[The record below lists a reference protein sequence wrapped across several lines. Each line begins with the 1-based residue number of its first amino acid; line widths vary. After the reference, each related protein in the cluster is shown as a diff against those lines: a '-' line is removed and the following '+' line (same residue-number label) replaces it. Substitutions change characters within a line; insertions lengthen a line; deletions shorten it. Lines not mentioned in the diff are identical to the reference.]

1 MGDGSG
7 NLLFVYGTLIP
18 TEPAWPVVAPYA
30 VAHRPDRITGALFD
44 TTWGFPALSLDP
56 RHPLTVVPGAV
67 IWLEPDRLGEA
78 LAVLDRYEGLAHD
91 QYRRVM
97 VDSAAGLRCWVY
109 EWLGPTGSFEPL
121 STGWAEWVRRP
132 PDCICIDPALID
144 PALIDPALIDRA
156 LIRSGTAL
164 IDPAAAR
171 NPCRCWTSG
180 GA

>member
-1 MGDGSG
+1 MGDESG

-30 VAHRPDRITGALFD
+30 VAHRPDQITGALFD

-56 RHPLTVVPGAV
+56 RHRLTVVPGTV
-67 IWLEPDRLGEA
+67 IWLEPDRLDQA

-109 EWLGPTGSFEPL
+109 EWLGPTGSFVPL
-121 STGWAEWVRRP
+121 SIGWAEWVRASA
-132 PDCICIDPALID
+132 D
-144 PALIDPALIDRA
+144 
-156 LIRSGTAL
+156 
-164 IDPAAAR
+164 
-171 NPCRCWTSG
+171 
-180 GA
+180 